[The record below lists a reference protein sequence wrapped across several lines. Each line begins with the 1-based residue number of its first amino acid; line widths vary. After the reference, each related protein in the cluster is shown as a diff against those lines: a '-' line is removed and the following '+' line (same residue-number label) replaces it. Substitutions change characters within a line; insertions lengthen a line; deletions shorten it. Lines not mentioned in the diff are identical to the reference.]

1 MPTLF
6 QNPFFCVAMRFIL
19 HIINPH
25 FFFVKENEEI
35 FVSPERTV
43 GFRHYVKRITLESI
57 LRFFIKFRLF
67 FAIFVL
73 LLPYFILS
81 LSCPYLVLILSLSCS
96 YLVLILSLSC
106 FDIENGVGFAVF
118 VLKIAAEKYTYAR
131 REGRN

>member
-1 MPTLF
+1 
-6 QNPFFCVAMRFIL
+6 MRFIL

-43 GFRHYVKRITLESI
+43 GFRHCGKRITLESI

-73 LLPYFILS
+73 LSPY
-81 LSCPYLVLILSLSCS
+81 V
-96 YLVLILSLSC
+96 ILSLSC

>member
-43 GFRHYVKRITLESI
+43 GFRHYGKRITLESI

-67 FAIFVL
+67 FAIFR
-73 LLPYFILS
+73 
-81 LSCPYLVLILSLSCS
+81 LVFTIF

-106 FDIENGVGFAVF
+106 FAIENGVGFAVF

>member
-43 GFRHYVKRITLESI
+43 GFRHCGKRITLESI

-67 FAIFVL
+67 FAIFCFL
-73 LLPYFILS
+73 LFFVFCYFSSCFYHI
-81 LSCPYLVLILSLSCS
+81 LSCPYLVLILSLSC
-96 YLVLILSLSC
+96 
-106 FDIENGVGFAVF
+106 FAIENGVGFAVF

>member
-43 GFRHYVKRITLESI
+43 GFRHCGKRITLESI

-67 FAIFVL
+67 FC
-73 LLPYFILS
+73 YFSSCFYHI
-81 LSCPYLVLILSLSCS
+81 LSCPYLVLILSLSC
-96 YLVLILSLSC
+96 
-106 FDIENGVGFAVF
+106 FAIENGVGFAVF

>member
-19 HIINPH
+19 HIINPY

-43 GFRHYVKRITLESI
+43 GFRHCGKRITLESI

-67 FAIFVL
+67 FAIFRL
-73 LLPYFILS
+73 AFTIF
-81 LSCPYLVLILSLSCS
+81 YLVLILFLSCL
-96 YLVLILSLSC
+96 YLVLP
-106 FDIENGVGFAVF
+106 
-118 VLKIAAEKYTYAR
+118 LKMASDLPFLF
-131 REGRN
+131 

>member
-43 GFRHYVKRITLESI
+43 GFRHCGKRIILESI

-67 FAIFVL
+67 FAIFRL
-73 LLPYFILS
+73 AFTIF
-81 LSCPYLVLILSLSCS
+81 